1 MFVALA
7 GCGIASTA
15 LAQGAG
21 DEGSG
26 LHLRIGN
33 GGEPQTLDP
42 HRYNLRLEETILNDL
57 FLGLT
62 TFDAHGNIVPGAA
75 ERWTVSD
82 DGLVWT
88 FSLRRDGRWSDGRP
102 VTAGDFA
109 YAFRRLLH
117 PRTAASLAHFMHP
130 IRNAA
135 TVNAGEAPPE
145 SLGVRALDGHTLRV
159 ELEAP
164 FPFFAERLI
173 YPTGY
178 PLPAHVLEAVGDRWT
193 KPGSMVSNG
202 AFALQDWQP
211 QAFVELRR
219 NPFFHDADA
228 VASSAVSYLP
238 TSDGNAA
245 FSRYRTGEMEI
256 LSDFPASELSWARR
270 NLPDHLRLAP
280 LVSIMYLVYNTQAA
294 PFSDARVREAL
305 SLAIDRPRLTGRVL
319 RSGEMA
325 SASLVP
331 PMVAGYASA
340 LPAARPRQERL
351 RRARQLLREAGYGDD
366 APLAVTLRY
375 ISGVE
380 AKTVQVAIAAMWKEI
395 SVNVTLH
402 HAEMKTHFA
411 DLRRGDFQVAQAGWF
426 GENNPE
432 HYLNLLVSD
441 TGDVNYGRFALP
453 AFDAIMRRAHAQA
466 DLEHRLAL
474 LQEAET
480 VALAQHPV
488 TPLYAV
494 MVRALVHPR
503 VTGWHA
509 NPRNVHGARYLGWR

>member
-1 MFVALA
+1 MALA
-7 GCGIASTA
+7 AVEH
-15 LAQGAG
+15 GADGARG
-21 DEGSG
+21 D

-57 FLGLT
+57 FMGLT

-75 ERWTVSD
+75 ERWTVGD

-117 PRTAASLAHFMHP
+117 PGTAASLAHFMHP

-135 TVNAGEAPPE
+135 AVNAGEAPE
-145 SLGVRALDGHTLRV
+145 ETLGVRAVDSHTLVV

-178 PLPAHVLEAVGDRWT
+178 PLPRHVLEAAGERWT
-193 KPGSMVSNG
+193 KPGNMVSNG

-211 QAFVELRR
+211 QAFVTLRR
-219 NPFFHDADA
+219 NPFFHDAEA
-228 VASSAVSYLP
+228 VAADAVSYLP
-238 TSDGNAA
+238 TSDGQAA
-245 FSRYRTGEMEI
+245 FNRYRAGEMEI
-256 LSDFPASELSWARR
+256 LGDFPASELAWARG

-280 LVSIMYLVYNTQAA
+280 LVSIMYLVYNTAAA

-305 SLAIDRPRLTGRVL
+305 SLAIDRQRLTRRVL
-319 RSGEMA
+319 RSGELA

-331 PMVAGYASA
+331 PMVPDYASA
-340 LPAARPRQERL
+340 IPAARPREERL
-351 RRARQLLREAGYGDD
+351 QRARQLLREAGYGAD
-366 APLAVTLRY
+366 APLAITLRY

-380 AKTVQVAIAAMWKEI
+380 AKAVQVAIAAMWKDI
-395 SVNVTLH
+395 AVNVTLH

-453 AFDAIMRRAHAQA
+453 AFDAFMRRAHAEA
-466 DLEHRLAL
+466 DVRRRLAL
-474 LQEAET
+474 LRQAEA